1 MTPGSI
7 PGMARH
13 GAGDGTWA
21 GTTHGIHG
29 AGVGDPHGAR
39 HGAGDLP
46 GAGDPAGA
54 EAAGIPHP
62 VRRGTTAT
70 GRLTTPACQALTV
83 RRTVP
88 EWLLQ
93 PAAVRAP

>member
-21 GTTHGIHG
+21 GTTPGIHG

-46 GAGDPAGA
+46 GAGDPHGA
-54 EAAGIPHP
+54 EAGIPHP

-83 RRTVP
+83 RHTAQAWPLPQAAVP
-88 EWLLQ
+88 E
-93 PAAVRAP
+93 P